1 MSVLRQ
7 VSLAQAMFGDSTW
20 WAAMNR
26 KDGISCGSQPTIA
39 RWCNFL
45 AFLAR
50 FCGDE
55 GLKSLRSEAL
65 ALLLAL
71 CFWEACAIVDA
82 RISLLAEDFA
92 RAATTSKRYQSM
104 AMLQRRVISMD
115 MGRGPRL
122 CGEAER
128 AVKVLYIYERIS
140 MANLTGRLRLNRLIR
155 LTRLIR
161 LK

>member
-1 MSVLRQ
+1 MSALRQ

-20 WAAMNR
+20 WAAMDR
-26 KDGISCGSQPTIA
+26 KDGISCGSHPTIA

-50 FCGDE
+50 VCGDE

-92 RAATTSKRYQSM
+92 RAAATSKRYQSM
-104 AMLQRRVISMD
+104 AIWQRRVISMD
-115 MGRGPRL
+115 VRRGPGGSAATHCL
-122 CGEAER
+122 SG
-128 AVKVLYIYERIS
+128 LGGG
-140 MANLTGRLRLNRLIR
+140 LL
-155 LTRLIR
+155 
-161 LK
+161 